1 MKGKL
6 ITLIILSITLI
17 GCRQPVKEARG
28 YAIRER
34 ARQAAADQEAR
45 RAYSEASGEIR
56 LRESEATSDDRIAA
70 RERFIWWSS
79 LVAVVS
85 VTVLTL
91 VLVFGT
97 SYTVI
102 GASRAIV
109 TQFQLKAQVNLI
121 ALDRNTRQFPLIAT
135 YAGKGIIHLHNP
147 NTGGV
152 YALDTRQPPD
162 AQMIAAA
169 GLTQCS
175 GAIAQEAAKS
185 RDPSGVAMV
194 APPVIIENRRDRS

>member
-1 MKGKL
+1 VKSNL
-6 ITLIILSITLI
+6 IALVILSIILI

-28 YAIRER
+28 YAIRQR
-34 ARQAAADQEAR
+34 AQQAAADQEAR

-79 LVAVVS
+79 LAAVFSVAI
-85 VTVLTL
+85 LTL
-91 VLVFGT
+91 ALVSGT

-102 GASRAIV
+102 GASRAMV
-109 TQFQLKAQVNLI
+109 TQFRLKAQTNLI
-121 ALDRNTRQFPLIAT
+121 GLDKNTRQFPLIAA

-152 YALDTRQPPD
+152 YAIDTRQPPD

-175 GAIAQEAAKS
+175 GVIAQEATKS

-194 APPVIIENRRDRS
+194 APPVVVEMERK

>member
-1 MKGKL
+1 MKSKL
-6 ITLIILSITLI
+6 LTLIVLSIILI

-28 YAIRER
+28 YAIRQR
-34 ARQAAADQEAR
+34 AQQAAADQEAR

-79 LVAVVS
+79 LAAVFSVAI
-85 VTVLTL
+85 LTL
-91 VLVFGT
+91 ALVSGT

-102 GASRAIV
+102 GASRAMV
-109 TQFQLKAQVNLI
+109 TQFRLKAQTNLI
-121 ALDRNTRQFPLIAT
+121 ALDKGTRQFPLIAA

-152 YALDTRQPPD
+152 YTIDTRQPPD
-162 AQMIAAA
+162 AQMIAGAS
-169 GLTQCS
+169 LTQCS
-175 GAIAQEAAKS
+175 GAIAQEAKGS
-185 RDPSGVAMV
+185 RDPSGVAVV
-194 APPVIIENRRDRS
+194 APPVVVEMERK